1 MRGEIDCK
9 APALQLLRYMAMEKL
24 RSWPKHEFLHMKRDW
39 NQSADQLAS
48 EALQQ
53 EKRGAVVSDQE
64 QNNLMTLNRLNELL
78 IPIQVYFPVKVAAI
92 TRSTTQRRYSP
103 TVLQEEIV
111 QQIRI
116 ERTNQAQDEESW
128 ISDLKTYL
136 IENIDRLNAR
146 EAKICALIVPDYEV
160 DQSELSFFCPG
171 AAARS

>member
-1 MRGEIDCK
+1 
-9 APALQLLRYMAMEKL
+9 
-24 RSWPKHEFLHMKRDW
+24 MKRDW
-39 NQSADQLAS
+39 NQSADRLAS

-53 EKRGAVVSDQE
+53 EKRDVVVSDQE
-64 QNNLMTLNRLNELL
+64 RNNLMTFDRLNELL

-136 IENIDRLNAR
+136 IGDIAIMNAR
-146 EAKICALIVPDYEV
+146 GKYLRPNCTRL
-160 DQSELSFFCPG
+160 
-171 AAARS
+171 